1 MTDGRRPTDSRWSV
15 TVGVLAGAALGTV
28 TNIFTNTFPAD
39 WKWAGN
45 VKLMGAI
52 FAGCLLLSITVA
64 VRHLR
69 RDPDTPGGARALLDR
84 LTSRYARDYRRW
96 VRESRRNLDAKG
108 LNIIGPFIPE
118 LDTSFVRLALTS
130 SAPGQV
136 GSGMVPATRG
146 NGRDHTIWH
155 FLNRRRRVVLAVLGA
170 PGSGKTTLLSHVARR
185 TVEAN
190 RTMTRPIPVWLQ
202 LRDQAKAIVADPQVP
217 LLSLI
222 RGSIPDSVGPEPARW
237 WEKRLRGGRCV
248 ILLDGLDEAGEAET
262 RRDVA
267 QWINRQVA
275 AHPGNDFVI
284 TSRPSG
290 YRNAFV
296 DATET
301 VQVLPFGRPQVRAF
315 LEKWYTAAERHGAD
329 HGEYAAAAER
339 GKEAAAHLLRQIDEI
354 PGLTDLTANP
364 LLLTMIANV
373 HRYGKQLPENRAM
386 LYREVCETMLGRRDE
401 ARGQIVALALRQ
413 RLMLLG
419 RLAFA
424 WMRQGIRGQ
433 DRRTLIR
440 TVQPWLDESAPGIT
454 AERFLADMEATGLL
468 PVPDLENFTF
478 THQTFQEYLAAAY
491 IAESGLHHL
500 LTDVVD
506 DPWWRETILLY
517 AAGEDPNPIVAS
529 AVRSGTLVAR
539 SLAFELAES
548 DDRVDRGLRDDLD
561 RLLHRGLRPDAD
573 AADRALALDVL
584 IGRMLRAM
592 VATPDGT
599 RVSRWPITTELYQ
612 LFCSETGTPFIEG
625 TEPAGPDD
633 PARGVWRPDAEAF
646 LAWINAL
653 VAAGPRSGKG
663 IVFRLPTGAEVATVR
678 PAQPVWVVE
687 GRWRVRYP
695 GRKPA
700 AVTADALLDAL
711 SADLGGSGLLDKGL
725 EDLAA
730 RQTDMVHRSVTEMNH
745 VAAQMAELVRES
757 TRHILA
763 PDADNAAGNR
773 TGGMVDD
780 LRNRAERLH
789 AEIDRLETVLL
800 GISDRRRA
808 AARWGDLVIDLDRV
822 RRALA
827 SAEPGSTPRAMGM
840 FPIIHAEFEEIDT
853 AVGWIRSIARSA
865 PAAAER
871 QSPIDHV
878 LGPIAYRDLAL
889 PVSAVPGEPIRIV
902 AEALLP
908 DRQRTANRFPVDL
921 GGLVARLGAMP
932 DRLGSPSGPS
942 FFEAALDRLLRVAD
956 PIMAR
961 ERLITPATAAAIRAP
976 ALVLARFAQKAGD
989 NRLTA
994 TLIELAAATCLL
1006 EERRGHPELLETLI
1020 LAHD

>member
-1 MTDGRRPTDSRWSV
+1 MTDGRRPTDSRSSV

-28 TNIFTNTFPAD
+28 TNVFTNTFPAD
-39 WKWAGN
+39 WKWAGD

-52 FAGCLLLSITVA
+52 FVGCLVLSITVA

-69 RDPDTPGGARALLDR
+69 RDPDTPGGARAILDR

-96 VRESRRNLDAKG
+96 VSESRRNLDAKG

-118 LDTSFVRLALTS
+118 LDASFVRLALTS

-136 GSGMVPATRG
+136 GSGMVPATRE
-146 NGRDHTIWH
+146 NGHDRTIWN

-190 RTMTRPIPVWLQ
+190 RAMTRPIPVWLQ
-202 LRDQAKAIVADPQVP
+202 LRDQAKAIAADPNVS

-237 WEKRLRGGRCV
+237 WEKRLRAGRCV
-248 ILLDGLDEAGEAET
+248 ILLDGLDEAGEAGT

-284 TSRPSG
+284 TSRPPG

-315 LEKWYTAAERHGAD
+315 LEKWYTAAERHDAD
-329 HGEYAAAAER
+329 NGEYAAAAAR
-339 GKEAAAHLLRQIDEI
+339 GREAAAHLLRQIDAI

-433 DRRTLIR
+433 DRRTLVR
-440 TVQPWLDESAPGIT
+440 TVQPWLDETAPGIT
-454 AERFLADMEATGLL
+454 AERFLEDMEATGLL
-468 PVPDLENFTF
+468 PVPDLENFAF

-500 LTDVVD
+500 LTEVVD

-517 AAGEDPNPIVAS
+517 GAGEDPNPIVAS

-548 DDRVDRGLRDDLD
+548 DDRVDQGLRDDLD

-573 AADRALALDVL
+573 PADRALALDVL

-592 VATPDGT
+592 VTTPDGT
-599 RVSRWPITTELYQ
+599 RISRRPITTELYE

-625 TEPAGPDD
+625 TEPADPDA
-633 PARGVWRPDAEAF
+633 PARGIWQRDAKAF

-663 IVFRLPTGAEVATVR
+663 IVFRLPTGAEVATVH
-678 PAQPVWVVE
+678 PALPVWVVE

-695 GRKPA
+695 DKKA
-700 AVTADALLDAL
+700 AVVTADALLDAL
-711 SADLGGSGLLDKGL
+711 SADLAGSHLLDKGL

-730 RQTDMVHRSVTEMNH
+730 RQTDMVHRSMTEMNH

-757 TRHILA
+757 TRHILST
-763 PDADNAAGNR
+763 DADTAPGNR
-773 TGGMVDD
+773 TGGMVED

-789 AEIDRLETVLL
+789 AEIGRLETVLL
-800 GISDRRRA
+800 GIADRRRA
-808 AARWGDLVIDLDRV
+808 SAGWGDLVVDLGRV
-822 RRALA
+822 QRALK
-827 SAEPGSTPRAMGM
+827 SAEPGSTPRAMGL
-840 FPIIHAEFEEIDT
+840 FPIIRAEFEEIDT
-853 AVGWIRSIARSA
+853 SVSRIRSIARGA
-865 PAAAER
+865 PPAVER

-878 LGPIAYRDLAL
+878 LGPISYRNLAL
-889 PVSAVPGEPIRIV
+889 PVSAVPGDPMRIV
-902 AEALLP
+902 AESLLP
-908 DRQRTANRFPVDL
+908 DRRLRANRFPVDL
-921 GGLVARLGAMP
+921 GGLVARLAAMP
-932 DRLGSPSGPS
+932 DRPGSPSDPS
-942 FFEAALDRLLRVAD
+942 FFEAALDRLLRVAH
-956 PIMAR
+956 PIVAR

-976 ALVLARFAQKAGD
+976 ALVLARFAQKADD

-1006 EERRGHPELLETLI
+1006 EERRVRPELLETLI